1 MLLEGKQLSHY
12 QLQRCIGAGYM
23 GEVYL
28 AMDRLTNRQCAIK
41 VIRTVASVAQTNTF
55 KNATDIARQ
64 ELKAVEMLNNS
75 HILPVADFGQVDGNG
90 ETLTCA
96 VMPFAKEVSLADWW
110 TKRNGMPLTVQDVA
124 HLLDQAA
131 HALHHMHSQQII
143 HQDIKPSNLILR
155 SNKSTP
161 NRPQLLITDFWVA
174 SFTSAIAN
182 PNNSIRNL
190 PAYTSPEQWRQQPLP
205 ATDQY
210 ALAVVAYEL
219 LTGHLPFKGS
229 SSGDVMYAHFNTQP
243 RTPSAVNAQ
252 IPSEL
257 DGVLLRALAKN
268 PAGRYPSILEFSQAF
283 RHVAALHSGGKDA
296 LSRRNATIFLYC
308 ILTGILSLVVGSIL
322 NAVGALPSIIANV
335 SGSIGATLAIVSGIW
350 GAVLER
356 AIPRGIWQNA
366 SRPLVVLLASIL
378 TVGLLALAPVEYSV
392 QNAQHL
398 AVIATATARVRAA
411 NATTSVR
418 TQVANAT
425 ATAQIQATVTDALD
439 PYPPFNGILALND
452 TLVDANHGQ
461 NWYQGR
467 TIGDCKFE
475 NGAYHV
481 VVQGHIGFIQGCT
494 QPVSDF
500 SNFAYE
506 IQVQILQG
514 DIGGMLFRAD
524 FQKTQAYEFIIDTN
538 GCYQFIVIDGL
549 SSEKSLINQC
559 NKEAIGTGSSTNLLA
574 VVANGNTFRLYANRQ
589 LLTTVQDSTLSHG
602 SIGVGA
608 INLGIQTDAAFNYAK
623 VWKMF

>member
-12 QLQRCIGAGYM
+12 QLQRCIGAGDT

-28 AMDRLTNRQCAIK
+28 ALDRLTNRQCTIK
-41 VIRTVASVAQTNTF
+41 VIRTDAS
-55 KNATDIARQ
+55 IARTGAFIRATSIAQQ
-64 ELKAVEMLNNS
+64 ERKTVETLNNS
-75 HILPVADFGQVDGNG
+75 HILPVTDLGQIDVDGQR
-90 ETLTCA
+90 LTCA
-96 VMPFAKEVSLADWW
+96 VMPYAREVSLTDWW
-110 TKRNGMPLTVQDVA
+110 KKRNGIPLTIHVVA
-124 HLLDQAA
+124 HFVDQGA
-131 HALHHMHSQQII
+131 HALHAMHSQQII

-155 SNKSTP
+155 SYKSGQD
-161 NRPQLLITDFWVA
+161 RPELLVTDFWVA
-174 SFTSAIAN
+174 SFTAAIAN
-182 PNNSIRNL
+182 LPNAIRNL
-190 PAYTSPEQWRQQPLP
+190 PAYASPEQWRQQPVP

-229 SSGDVMYAHFNTQP
+229 SSDDVMHAHFNTQP
-243 RTPSAVNAQ
+243 LAPSSVNAQ

-268 PAGRYPSILEFSQAF
+268 PTGRYQSILEFSQAF
-283 RHVAALHSGGKDA
+283 RHVAALHSSGTAA

-308 ILTGILSLVVGSIL
+308 ILIGILSLVVGSIL
-322 NAVGALPSIIANV
+322 NAVGALPSIIANI
-335 SGSIGATLAIVSGIW
+335 SGSLGATLAIVSGIW

-366 SRPLVVLLASIL
+366 YRPLVVLLASIL
-378 TVGLLALAPVEYSV
+378 TVGLLALAPVEYSI

-398 AVIATATARVRAA
+398 AVIATATASVQAA
-411 NATTSVR
+411 NATATVK
-418 TQVANAT
+418 TQAANAT

-439 PYPPFNGILALND
+439 PYPPFNGILALDD

-475 NGAYHV
+475 SGAYHV

-538 GCYQFIVIDGL
+538 GCYQFIVIGGP
-549 SSEKSLINQC
+549 SSGKSLIAQC

-574 VVANGNTFRLYANRQ
+574 VVADGSTFRLYANRQ
-589 LLTTVQDSTLSHG
+589 LLATVKDSTYSHG

-608 INLGIQTDAAFNYAK
+608 INLSIQTDAAFNYAK